1 MAAVI
6 DIATAERLQG
16 PSERRTHLRVI
27 PGGLADDDR
36 RGLSGA
42 RGIESARTV
51 SARTYLVRRIAV
63 LSVAVVL
70 LVATAYLL
78 AATGRALLGALD
90 AAPVTS
96 GRVHVVSEG
105 DTAWSLAGRYA
116 PSMDR
121 RAAVDELLALNGHD
135 VLRVGEELSLPASFG

>member
-63 LSVAVVL
+63 LSVAGP
-70 LVATAYLL
+70 AGASFWSRFGPKSPTEL
-78 AATGRALLGALD
+78 AA
-90 AAPVTS
+90 
-96 GRVHVVSEG
+96 
-105 DTAWSLAGRYA
+105 
-116 PSMDR
+116 
-121 RAAVDELLALNGHD
+121 
-135 VLRVGEELSLPASFG
+135 